1 MAVTDTPST
10 APVHSAHAGERQAPG
25 TVTAPGPTRGAPHPT
40 PPAVPQAAPAAAPA
54 APLPLSIGFAL
65 SYDAATQR
73 LVLEAREPGSGFLI
87 SQVPPGYV
95 VKQFTASIGGIA
107 PLRGAALDSA
117 V

>member
-10 APVHSAHAGERQAPG
+10 APVHSAHAGERPAPG
-25 TVTAPGPTRGAPHPT
+25 MATASGTTQSGPGRI
-40 PPAVPQAAPAAAPA
+40 AAPA
-54 APLPLSIGFAL
+54 APPAAPVAPPAAPLPIGFAL

-107 PLRGAALDSA
+107 PLRGAAIDSA